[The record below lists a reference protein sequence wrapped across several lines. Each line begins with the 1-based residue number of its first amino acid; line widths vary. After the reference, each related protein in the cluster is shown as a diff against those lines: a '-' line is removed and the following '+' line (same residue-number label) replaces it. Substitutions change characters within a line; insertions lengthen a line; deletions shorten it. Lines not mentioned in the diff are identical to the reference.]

1 MSQVNINVP
10 EYDNPAAQLAVNL
23 TSQAKQSLSKNA
35 IGAQLIGK
43 VEDLKGK
50 DIAALGADF
59 RVPHPRIFLGG
70 CPGTPKVGQIV
81 DSRSFWSKKID
92 FWPKIRTK
100 TRKNRFFDFL
110 DFRGL
115 FFAYIS
121 FQNHFLGQNTT
132 F

>member
-23 TSQAKQSLSKNA
+23 TSQAKQSISKNA

-59 RVPHPRIFLGG
+59 RVPHPR
-70 CPGTPKVGQIV
+70 
-81 DSRSFWSKKID
+81 
-92 FWPKIRTK
+92 
-100 TRKNRFFDFL
+100 FF
-110 DFRGL
+110 
-115 FFAYIS
+115 
-121 FQNHFLGQNTT
+121 
-132 F
+132 